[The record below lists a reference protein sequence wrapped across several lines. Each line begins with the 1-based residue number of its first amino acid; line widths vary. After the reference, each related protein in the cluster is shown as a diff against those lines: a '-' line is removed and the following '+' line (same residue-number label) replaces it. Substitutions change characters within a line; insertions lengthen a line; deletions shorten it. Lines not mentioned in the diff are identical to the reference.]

1 MLSKIASGRTSGTKV
16 AVIVFAPKLLRVAFL
31 VTLLPAATVAQE
43 TARATPAALQKENV
57 VRGQAVFVRNCAA
70 CHGTG
75 ANGGVGPNLLTSV
88 VVRHD
93 ATGEEI
99 GKVVHEGRMDKG
111 MPAFPKITDAQ
122 VSDIAAFLHAKIL
135 VASRGSALSGLSMNA
150 SSLMGGNAAAGQHYF
165 QAKCA
170 ACHSATGDLAGVAKK
185 HDPAE
190 LQTTML
196 MPKAGP
202 NTGSVTADGKTF
214 TGTFLHR
221 DEFTVTMRTADG
233 TTHTWRTNRVHIKAD
248 DPLKGHRDLLP
259 TYTDKDMHDVFA
271 YLETLR

>member
-1 MLSKIASGRTSGTKV
+1 VLALTLSCG
-16 AVIVFAPKLLRVAFL
+16 VIL
-31 VTLLPAATVAQE
+31 AQE
-43 TARATPAALQKENV
+43 TARATPAALRKENV
-57 VRGQAVFVRNCAA
+57 VRGQAIFVQNCAA

-93 ATGEEI
+93 TAGEEI
-99 GKVVHEGRMDKG
+99 GRIVHEGRMDKG

-135 VASRGSALSGLSMNA
+135 VASRASALSGSTISA
-150 SSLMGGNAAAGQHYF
+150 DRLMGGNVAAGQQFF

-170 ACHSATGDLAGVAKK
+170 QCHSATGDLAGVAKK

-190 LQTTML
+190 LQTAML
-196 MPKAGP
+196 MPKALP
-202 NTGSVTADGKTF
+202 PTGSVTADGQTY
-214 TGTFLHR
+214 TGTFVHR
-221 DEFTVTMRTADG
+221 DEFTVTLRSGDG
-233 TTHTWRTNRVHIKAD
+233 TPHTWKTSHVTIKAD

-259 TYTDKDMHDVFA
+259 TYTDKEMHDVFA

>member
-1 MLSKIASGRTSGTKV
+1 VIAFSSNALRILLAV
-16 AVIVFAPKLLRVAFL
+16 AVIPCVAD
-31 VTLLPAATVAQE
+31 AQE
-43 TARATPAALQKENV
+43 TAKAAPTALQKENV
-57 VRGQAVFVRNCAA
+57 VRGQAVFVQNCAA

-88 VVRHD
+88 IVRHD
-93 ATGEEI
+93 TAGEEI

-135 VASRGSALSGLSMNA
+135 LASRGSALSGLTMNA
-150 SSLMGGNAAAGQHYF
+150 SSLMGGNAAAGRQF
-165 QAKCA
+165 FGVKCA

-190 LQTTML
+190 LQTAML

-202 NTGSVTADGKTF
+202 STGSVTANGKTY

-221 DEFTVTMRTADG
+221 DEFTVTLRTADG
-233 TTHTWRTNRVHIKAD
+233 TTHTWMTNRISIKAD

-259 TYTDKDMHDVFA
+259 TYNDKDMHDVFA

>member
-1 MLSKIASGRTSGTKV
+1 MIAFPLNVLR
-16 AVIVFAPKLLRVAFL
+16 AVLAVVLFPIAVM
-31 VTLLPAATVAQE
+31 AQE
-43 TARATPAALQKENV
+43 TAKATPAALQQENV
-57 VRGQAVFVRNCAA
+57 VRGQAFFVQNCAA

-93 ATGEEI
+93 TAGDEL

-111 MPAFPKITDAQ
+111 MPAFQNMTPAQ
-122 VSDIAAFLHAKIL
+122 ISDIAAFLHAKIL
-135 VASRGSALSGLSMNA
+135 VASRGSALSGASIHA
-150 SSLMGGNAAAGQHYF
+150 SSLMGGNAAAGRKF
-165 QAKCA
+165 FAATCA
-170 ACHSATGDLAGVAKK
+170 SCHSATGDLAGVAKK

-190 LQTTML
+190 LQTVML
-196 MPKAGP
+196 MPKPGP
-202 NTGSVTADGKTF
+202 DTGSVNANGNTY
-214 TGTFLHR
+214 TGTFVHR
-221 DEFTVTMRTADG
+221 DEFTVTLRTADG
-233 TTHTWRTNRVHIKAD
+233 TTHTWMTNRASIQED

>member
-1 MLSKIASGRTSGTKV
+1 MLFCDHRKICS
-16 AVIVFAPKLLRVAFL
+16 AVLLMVSA
-31 VTLLPAATVAQE
+31 TLAMRAQE
-43 TARATPAALQKENV
+43 TTKATASALKRENV
-57 VRGQAVFVRNCAA
+57 VRGQAVFVQNCAA

-93 ATGEEI
+93 VAGEEI
-99 GKVVHEGRMDKG
+99 GKIVHEGRMDKG

-135 VASRGSALSGLSMNA
+135 LASRASALSGSTISA
-150 SSLMGGNAAAGQHYF
+150 SNLMGGNATAGKQYF

-170 ACHSATGDLAGVAKK
+170 QCHSATGDLAGVAKK

-202 NTGSVTADGKTF
+202 STGSVTAEGKTYS
-214 TGTFLHR
+214 GTFLHR
-221 DEFTVTMRTADG
+221 DEFTVTLRTGDG
-233 TTHTWRTNRVHIKAD
+233 STHTWMTNRVSIKAD

>member
-1 MLSKIASGRTSGTKV
+1 VSAFPFNALRAALAV
-16 AVIVFAPKLLRVAFL
+16 A
-31 VTLLPAATVAQE
+31 LLPFAGLAQE
-43 TARATPAALQKENV
+43 TAKATPAALQKENV
-57 VRGQAVFVRNCAA
+57 VRGQAVYVQNCAA

-93 ATGEEI
+93 TAGEEI

-135 VASRGSALSGLSMNA
+135 LASRASALTGSTISA
-150 SSLMGGNAAAGQHYF
+150 SNLMGGDAAAGKKYF
-165 QAKCA
+165 AAKCSQ
-170 ACHSATGDLAGVAKK
+170 CHSATGNLAGVAKK

-202 NTGSVTADGKTF
+202 LTGSVTAEGKSF

-221 DEFTVTMRTADG
+221 DEFTVTLRTADG
-233 TTHTWRTNRVHIKAD
+233 TTHTWMTNHVGIKAD

>member
-1 MLSKIASGRTSGTKV
+1 LRIAFVV
-16 AVIVFAPKLLRVAFL
+16 AALPVA
-31 VTLLPAATVAQE
+31 AMAQE
-43 TARATPAALQKENV
+43 SARATPAALQKENV
-57 VRGQAVFVRNCAA
+57 VRGQSVFVQNCAA

-93 ATGEEI
+93 TAGEEI

-111 MPAFPKITDAQ
+111 MPAFPKISDAQ

-135 VASRGSALSGLSMNA
+135 LASRASALTGSTMSVSN
-150 SSLMGGNAAAGQHYF
+150 LMGGNAAAGKVYF

-170 ACHSATGDLAGVAKK
+170 QCHSATGDLSGVAKK

-190 LQTTML
+190 LQTAML

-202 NTGSVTADGKTF
+202 LTGSVTAEGKTF

-221 DEFTVTMRTADG
+221 DEFTVTLRTADG
-233 TTHTWRTNRVHIKAD
+233 TPRTWMTNRVTIKAD